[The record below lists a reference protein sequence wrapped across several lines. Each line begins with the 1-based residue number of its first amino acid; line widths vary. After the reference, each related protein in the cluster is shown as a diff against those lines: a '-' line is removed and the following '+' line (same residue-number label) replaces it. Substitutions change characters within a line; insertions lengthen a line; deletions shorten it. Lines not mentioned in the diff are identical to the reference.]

1 MSVCCCPG
9 SNSVHIQG
17 MMITLPSYFFGV
29 HITDLATV
37 AAVHL
42 RCRGVA
48 NHDRL
53 GHLRHDRLACQGLNL
68 RKTDLVVLSLLLQL
82 FNKHSW
88 RGRFLCFVVFLCVI
102 QDNEFDNNR
111 ARLNS
116 CHQHLVLRAVKT
128 VGDVIDKV
136 LDKFLLVLLHKL
148 EIDIELHLRVN
159 VVLDNLRCLLLLDLL
174 LRDVLLGWVLDCSI
188 SVVGGCLC
196 RLLDRL
202 LSLVHRGFGRCIL
215 HRLFQIQVL
224 CAIDSCLVK
233 TLLIHW
239 LSHAVGHTWCI
250 ALVVAFHCRCISL
263 AHLYTLLAAL
273 RHTHVCTSSGKL
285 GRRIVLVRG
294 AISTFKALLAE
305 ACAIVASAMIGAVFG
320 TNARTAVI
328 RSPADIALANTSGAL
343 PIATA
348 GIFARNLAAT
358 WACPR

>member
-116 CHQHLVLRAVKT
+116 CHQHLVLRAV
-128 VGDVIDKV
+128 V
-136 LDKFLLVLLHKL
+136 
-148 EIDIELHLRVN
+148 
-159 VVLDNLRCLLLLDLL
+159 
-174 LRDVLLGWVLDCSI
+174 
-188 SVVGGCLC
+188 
-196 RLLDRL
+196 
-202 LSLVHRGFGRCIL
+202 
-215 HRLFQIQVL
+215 
-224 CAIDSCLVK
+224 
-233 TLLIHW
+233 TL
-239 LSHAVGHTWCI
+239 
-250 ALVVAFHCRCISL
+250 
-263 AHLYTLLAAL
+263 
-273 RHTHVCTSSGKL
+273 
-285 GRRIVLVRG
+285 
-294 AISTFKALLAE
+294 KALLAE
-305 ACAIVASAMIGAVFG
+305 ACAIVASTMIGAVFG

-328 RSPADIALANTSGAL
+328 RSPADIAFANTSGAL

-348 GIFARNLAAT
+348 GIFACNLAAT
-358 WACPR
+358 WACPRWAAFAGTI